1 MLPNLT
7 FSSDSYSTVCAVVG
21 WEYRSLHSLR
31 ELISKRVSSQFTL
44 FYYDETA
51 DLTLAN
57 RASLQALAQSG
68 RVAVEFVPLPY
79 ADPISAWEKID
90 RECAALRERGGPFL
104 VDVTTAPRE
113 AMWYIFDG
121 LRPEEVKVDYVY
133 WTPASY
139 SKEWLSRDPARPR
152 LLLRRGGVSEYGKRT
167 LLALST
173 GYDIAR
179 AEQLIL
185 WFEPAQTVFF
195 VQQGDQFNNRSSN
208 IEVCDTLAR
217 QYNIEMVPI
226 NFYEPECMPKMRA
239 TLDIAINDYNVILAS
254 LGPKPSAIY
263 AYEYVLRNE
272 QVALCYAPTN
282 QINAEYSSGVGQLY
296 GGRVAG

>member
-1 MLPNLT
+1 MRMTTMLPNLI
-7 FSSDSYSTVCAVVG
+7 FSSESYSTVCAVVG
-21 WEYRSLHSLR
+21 WEYRSLHSLS

-44 FYYDETA
+44 FYYQEMSN
-51 DLTLAN
+51 LTLEN
-57 RASLQALAQSG
+57 RKSLQELAQSG
-68 RVAVEFVPLPY
+68 RVAVEFVPLSY
-79 ADPISAWEKID
+79 TDPISAWERIN
-90 RECAALRERGGPFL
+90 RECATARGRGGPFL
-104 VDVTTAPRE
+104 VDVTTTPRE

-121 LRPEEVKVDYVY
+121 LRPEEMKVDYVY

-173 GYDIAR
+173 GYDTAR

-195 VQQGDQFNNRSSN
+195 VQKGEQFNNRMSN
-208 IEVCDTLAR
+208 IEVCDTLSR
-217 QYNIEMVPI
+217 QYNIEMVPVD
-226 NFYEPECMPKMRA
+226 FYEPDCLSIMTEK
-239 TLDIAINDYNVILAS
+239 LDIAIDEYNIILS
-254 LGPKPSAIY
+254 LRGPKLSAICT
-263 AYEYVLRNE
+263 YEYVLRNE

-282 QINAEYSSGVGQLY
+282 QINVE
-296 GGRVAG
+296 